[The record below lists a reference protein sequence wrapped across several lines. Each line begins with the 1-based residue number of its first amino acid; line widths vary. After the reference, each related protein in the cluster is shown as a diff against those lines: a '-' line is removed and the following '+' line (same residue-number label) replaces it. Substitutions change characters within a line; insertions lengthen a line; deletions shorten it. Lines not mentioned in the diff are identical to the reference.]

1 MNNYSAA
8 GLVTRTFDT
17 LGIDAFPGPPPR
29 STARR
34 TNLVRIS
41 RHIFGAK
48 RSREGGPGG
57 GAPSPRETW
66 NPFKFHITLIK
77 ACSMLIFHDN
87 PF

>member
-34 TNLVRIS
+34 TNLVRIP
-41 RHIFGAK
+41 RCLFGAK
-48 RSREGGPGG
+48 RSRERGPG
-57 GAPSPRETW
+57 
-66 NPFKFHITLIK
+66 TLLSLTLVK
-77 ACSMLIFHDN
+77 TCSMSHFS
-87 PF
+87 